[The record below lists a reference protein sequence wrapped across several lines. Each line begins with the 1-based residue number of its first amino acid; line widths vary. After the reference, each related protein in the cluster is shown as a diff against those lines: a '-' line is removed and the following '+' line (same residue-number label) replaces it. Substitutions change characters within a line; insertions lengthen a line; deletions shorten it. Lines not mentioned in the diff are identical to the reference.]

1 LALDRDELKKLPK
14 EKGVKSLDDF
24 NAFMRE
30 VSKEVVE
37 MLLDGELTDHLGFE
51 KHDQKAKVTDN
62 TRNGYTPKT
71 VKSKFGEIDLEV
83 PRDRK
88 SDFEPQIVKKRQKD
102 ISGLEE
108 KIISMYAK
116 GMTTRDIQA
125 HIKDLYGYE
134 ISPET
139 VSSITDKVMERARE
153 WQGRPLESVYALIYM
168 DAVFLKMR
176 LEGHVRN
183 VALYTIIGINL
194 DGQKECLGLWICETE
209 SAKYWLSVLNELKN
223 RGVED
228 VLIFTVD
235 NLKGI
240 SEAIEAVFPRAE
252 VQKCVVHQIRNSLR
266 YVSWKERKPMAKD
279 LRRIYEAATE
289 KEGAAAL
296 DEFSEKWDKR
306 YPHISASWGS
316 NWDKIVTFFKYPPEI
331 RTMVYTTNPIES
343 LNRKIKKVAK
353 NKSIFPNDQ
362 ALIKQV
368 SLAVEEAAKKWTFR
382 HRDWAMIYSQLMIY
396 FGDRLDER
404 A

>member
-1 LALDRDELKKLPK
+1 MALDRDELKKLPK